1 MDARSLQ
8 RESWAFGRARAEIRQ
23 FVRRNRTRP
32 IAVKQVWQ
40 HVTRKLGRQAAT
52 PKEVLTI
59 LDRLPNLE
67 REAKKDSFVVSLRE
81 LSYTDRCEVTLRAR
95 GPMHLRD
102 LNSAIV
108 ADSSER
114 NRRKIKLTSAL
125 LSGSRRFVPIG
136 RTGYWAL
143 REWQDVETHAIPG
156 MTAELL
162 NLPRHLY
169 TTSQ

>member
-1 MDARSLQ
+1 MSATISQYYGEACAYVETLP
-8 RESWAFGRARAEIRQ
+8 ARADLPFPR
-23 FVRRNRTRP
+23 
-32 IAVKQVWQ
+32 
-40 HVTRKLGRQAAT
+40 
-52 PKEVLTI
+52 VL
-59 LDRLPNLE
+59 E
-67 REAKKDSFVVSLRE
+67 
-81 LSYTDRCEVTLRAR
+81 
-95 GPMHLRD
+95 
-102 LNSAIV
+102 
-108 ADSSER
+108 
-114 NRRKIKLTSAL
+114 